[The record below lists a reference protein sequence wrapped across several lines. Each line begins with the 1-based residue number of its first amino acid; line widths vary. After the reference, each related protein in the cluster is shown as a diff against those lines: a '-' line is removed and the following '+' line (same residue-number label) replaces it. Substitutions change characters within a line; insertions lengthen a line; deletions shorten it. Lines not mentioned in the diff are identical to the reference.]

1 MEFAKAVHI
10 FKIVFLAIKPIV
22 YHMIRTKTNNMMF
35 LIQIPDNCHL
45 KQSIAIS
52 PVQNAWKNIHM
63 ALVYS
68 AQQILVL
75 MPCLNQILPD

>member
-1 MEFAKAVHI
+1 MTEFAKVVHI
-10 FKIVFLAIKPIV
+10 YKIVFLAIKPIV
-22 YHMIRTKTNNMMF
+22 YNMIQTNNMIF

-45 KQSIAIS
+45 NQSIAIL
-52 PVQNAWKNIHM
+52 PVQNACKKTLM
-63 ALVYS
+63 APACN